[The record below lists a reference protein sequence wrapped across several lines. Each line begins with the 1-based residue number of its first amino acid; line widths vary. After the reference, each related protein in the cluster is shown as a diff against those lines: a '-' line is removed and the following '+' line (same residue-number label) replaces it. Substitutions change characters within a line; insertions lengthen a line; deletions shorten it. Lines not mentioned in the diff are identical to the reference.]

1 MTRGH
6 LRRPASGGWLIVN
19 TGTMD
24 QLHWVGFGILLLAAA
39 GSAWASRLQQARLTT
54 ATAAPG

>member
-1 MTRGH
+1 MYAGQAIGTAG
-6 LRRPASGGWLIVN
+6 GGWLIVN

-24 QLHWVGFGILLLAAA
+24 QLHWVGFTVLLLAAA
-39 GSAWASRLQQARLTT
+39 GSAWASRLQEARLTA